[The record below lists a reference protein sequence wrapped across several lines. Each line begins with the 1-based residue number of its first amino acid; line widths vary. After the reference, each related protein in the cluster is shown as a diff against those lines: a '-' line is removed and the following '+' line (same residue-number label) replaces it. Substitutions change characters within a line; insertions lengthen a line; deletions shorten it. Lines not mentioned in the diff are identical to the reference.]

1 MAKLE
6 REPTIEELI
15 GFWEEA
21 KRGEK
26 GWQDQRRLIE
36 DEIAKHLILGEL
48 DSTQT
53 VKAGQYKMRV
63 TQRVNRRI
71 DTDALQELAA
81 ENGLEAHLADL
92 FRWKPELNLRQW
104 NDADEGIRK
113 ALQGAITS
121 KPGRPSFALITDEK
135 EQ

>member
-81 ENGLEAHLADL
+81 EHGLEAHLADL